1 MIQEND
7 YKVFHGYVKRRINII
22 IANRIV
28 ISTIIKKPQEHN
40 IIK

>member
-22 IANRIV
+22 IANCIV